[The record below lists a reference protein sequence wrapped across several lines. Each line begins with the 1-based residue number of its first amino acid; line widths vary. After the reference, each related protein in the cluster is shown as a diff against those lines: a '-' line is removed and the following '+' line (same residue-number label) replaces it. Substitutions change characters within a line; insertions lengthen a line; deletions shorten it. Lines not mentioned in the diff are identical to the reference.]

1 MMNNE
6 NGLGRIMGGVNGAI
20 VETYNNRP
28 FYLMSSFIIPKLTIN
43 VYQEFQNLE
52 ELHTWVKEKTAP

>member
-28 FYLMSSFIIPKLTIN
+28 FYLMSI
-43 VYQEFQNLE
+43 
-52 ELHTWVKEKTAP
+52 LHYSQTYH